1 MTNIG
6 FHEIKVFFY
15 NFSSIERY
23 NFLLNPEKNNFP
35 NKIWF
40 EILIKILSCILA
52 QGTNLKKTRYYF
64 IFFNS
69 ISF

>member
-23 NFLLNPEKNNFP
+23 NFLLNPEK
-35 NKIWF
+35 K
-40 EILIKILSCILA
+40 
-52 QGTNLKKTRYYF
+52 
-64 IFFNS
+64 
-69 ISF
+69 